1 MQHYKDNSIKICQ
14 RYEKKD
20 NRIEVEFTI
29 KDELNIT
36 ESLDTVLSIIEEIQQ
51 KHPNVKIGLVRAF
64 GF

>member
-1 MQHYKDNSIKICQ
+1 MQ
-14 RYEKKD
+14 EKKD
-20 NRIEVEFTI
+20 KRIEVEFTI